1 MADGQS
7 YYKTIGGVK
16 YDRSLLTKAEE
27 ATKSGPMSLKDAQ
40 ALWESACD
48 GPGVTDT
55 ERTTIEYILEK
66 FKVNAKAKAFLR
78 KELDGKDE
86 PMGDADGD
94 DDEEDEDADA
104 AEGEGDEDEEDE
116 EDEDGD
122 EGAAKNKKGK
132 MSSKVSKTGGATKTS
147 IQAKCNL
154 QFPVSRFAKALRK
167 GGYAKR
173 LGTGASIYLTAV
185 IEYVTAEILELAGN
199 SAKEQKKS
207 RIVPRHIQLAVRG
220 DEELNKYMSNV
231 TISGGGVL
239 PNIHQV
245 LMPQKTDKKGKDT
258 PGASGSMVS
267 QEY

>member
-1 MADGQS
+1 MADAQS
-7 YYKTIGGVK
+7 YYKIIDGVK
-16 YDRSLLTKAEE
+16 YDRSLLVKAEE
-27 ATKSGPMSLKDAQ
+27 ATKSGPMSLKDAE
-40 ALWESACD
+40 ALWASACD
-48 GPGVTDT
+48 RSGVTDT
-55 ERTTIEYILEK
+55 EKTTIEYILK
-66 FKVNAKAKAFLR
+66 TLKLNAKAKVFLQ
-78 KELDGKDE
+78 KELHGNDE
-86 PMGDADGD
+86 PMGD
-94 DDEEDEDADA
+94 DDEEDEDAVP
-104 AEGEGDEDEEDE
+104 AEGEKDDDDD
-116 EDEDGD
+116 EDEDGGED
-122 EGAAKNKKGK
+122 GAAKNKKGK
-132 MSSKVSKTGGATKTS
+132 MTTKVSKTGATKKS

-154 QFPVSRFAKALRK
+154 QFPVSRFAKSLRK
-167 GGYAKR
+167 GGYATR

-199 SAKEQKKS
+199 SAKEQKKT

>member
-1 MADGQS
+1 MADAQS
-7 YYKTIGGVK
+7 YYKVIDGVK
-16 YDRSLLTKAEE
+16 YDRSLFVKAEE
-27 ATKSGPMSLKDAQ
+27 ATKNGPMSLKDAQ
-40 ALWESACD
+40 ILWESASD

-55 ERTTIEYILEK
+55 ERTTIEYILET
-66 FKVNAKAKAFLR
+66 FQVNAKAKAFLH
-78 KELDGKDE
+78 KELSGKDE
-86 PMGDADGD
+86 PMGDAGD
-94 DDEEDEDADA
+94 DEEEDEDADP
-104 AEGEGDEDEEDE
+104 AEDDEDD

-122 EGAAKNKKGK
+122 EEGAAKNKKGK
-132 MSSKVSKTGGATKTS
+132 MTTKVTKTFATKKS

-154 QFPVSRFAKALRK
+154 QFPVSRFAKSLRK
-167 GGYAKR
+167 GGYATR

-199 SAKEQKKS
+199 SAKEQKKT